1 MKRALRN
8 VFGVLLSPIYFVL
21 VMALAL
27 VMVLITPLDLLYDNS
42 CNKALKNT
50 LKDKEVLE

>member
-8 VFGVLLSPIYFVL
+8 VFEVLLSPIYFVL
-21 VMALAL
+21 VLALAL

-42 CNKALKNT
+42 CNKALEHT
-50 LKDKEVLE
+50 LKDKEVLK